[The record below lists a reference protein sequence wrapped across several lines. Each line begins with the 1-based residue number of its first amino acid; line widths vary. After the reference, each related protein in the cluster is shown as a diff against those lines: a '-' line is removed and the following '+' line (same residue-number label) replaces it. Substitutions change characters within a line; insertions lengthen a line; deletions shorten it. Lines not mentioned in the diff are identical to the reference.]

1 MPAPTD
7 LALIVEDDLAIRRGL
22 VDALAGAGFSTLEAG
37 DGASAEALALERPV
51 RLVLLDL
58 VLPRKDGLA
67 VLRAIRA
74 AKPALPVILIT
85 ARGAEDDRVAGLRL
99 GADDYVV
106 KPFSIRELL
115 ARIDALL
122 RRSPARAEAPAV
134 RAIPG
139 GAIDLSRGEIR
150 FEDGSR
156 EELSDLEARLLAYLI
171 AAEGRLVPRDELL
184 VRVWEIDPRRIE
196 TRTVDMTV
204 ARLRKKLRDGTGSG
218 EASIEGTGE
227 PRLLLTVRGRGYRL
241 A

>member
-1 MPAPTD
+1 MAAAPD

-22 VDALAGAGFSTLEAG
+22 VDALGGAGFAPLEAG
-37 DGASAEALALERPV
+37 DGASGETLALERPV

-139 GAIDLSRGEIR
+139 GTIDLSRNEIR

-156 EELSDLEARLLAYLI
+156 EELSDLEARLLSYLA

-204 ARLRKKLRDGTGSG
+204 ARLRKKLRDGAGSSELDG
-218 EASIEGTGE
+218 PGE
-227 PRLLLTVRGRGYRL
+227 PRVLLTVRGRGYRL

>member
-1 MPAPTD
+1 MPSPD

-22 VDALAGAGFSTLEAG
+22 VDALDGAGFETLEAG
-37 DGASAEALALERPV
+37 DGASAEILALERPV

-115 ARIDALL
+115 ARIEALL
-122 RRSPARAEAPAV
+122 RRSPARAEVPDAHP
-134 RAIPG
+134 IPG
-139 GAIDLSRGEIR
+139 GAIDLAQGKIR
-150 FEDGSR
+150 FDDGTS
-156 EELSDLEARLLAYLI
+156 EELSALESRLLSYLI
-171 AAEGRLVPRDELL
+171 AAQGRLVPRDELL
-184 VRVWEIDPRRIE
+184 VRVWEIDPRRVE

-204 ARLRKKLRDGTGSG
+204 ARLRRKLRDGGGAKEGS
-218 EASIEGTGE
+218 ETDE
-227 PRLLLTVRGRGYRL
+227 PRLLLTVRGRGYRF

>member
-1 MPAPTD
+1 MAAAPD

-22 VDALAGAGFSTLEAG
+22 VDALSGAGFATLEAG
-37 DGASAEALALERPV
+37 DGASGEALALQRPV

-139 GAIDLSRGEIR
+139 GTIDLGRNEIR
-150 FEDGSR
+150 FDDGSR
-156 EELSDLEARLLAYLI
+156 EELSDLEARLLSYLA

-218 EASIEGTGE
+218 EEAGE
-227 PRLLLTVRGRGYRL
+227 PRVLLTVRGRGYRL

>member
-1 MPAPTD
+1 MPAAPD

-22 VDALAGAGFSTLEAG
+22 VDALSGAGFATLEAG
-37 DGASAEALALERPV
+37 DGASGEALALDRPV

-115 ARIDALL
+115 ARIEALL
-122 RRSPARAEAPAV
+122 RRTPARAEAPEI
-134 RAIPG
+134 RGIPG
-139 GAIDLSRGEIR
+139 GAIDLARGEIR
-150 FEDGSR
+150 FDDGSR
-156 EELSDLEARLLAYLI
+156 EELSDLEARLLSYLI
-171 AAEGRLVPRDELL
+171 AVEGRLVPRNELL

-204 ARLRKKLRDGTGSG
+204 ARLRKKLRDGGTPGR
-218 EASIEGTGE
+218 IEGPGE
-227 PRLLLTVRGRGYRL
+227 PRVLLTVRGRGYRL

>member
-1 MPAPTD
+1 MAAAPP
-7 LALIVEDDLAIRRGL
+7 LALVVEDDVAIRRGL
-22 VDALAGAGFSTLEAG
+22 IDALRGAGFATLEAG

-58 VLPRKDGLA
+58 VLPQKDGLA

-122 RRSPARAEAPAV
+122 RRSPARAEAPAA
-134 RAIPG
+134 RAVPG
-139 GAIDLSRGEIR
+139 GTIDLSSGEIR
-150 FEDGSR
+150 FDDGSR
-156 EELSDLEARLLAYLI
+156 EALSDLESRLLAYLI

-196 TRTVDMTV
+196 TRTVDMTI
-204 ARLRKKLRDGTGSG
+204 ARLRKKLRDGPGSQ
-218 EASIEGTGE
+218 EAGE
-227 PRLLLTVRGRGYRL
+227 PRVLVTVRGRGYRL

>member
-1 MPAPTD
+1 MATPD

-22 VDALAGAGFSTLEAG
+22 VDALGGAGFATLEAG
-37 DGASAEALALERPV
+37 DGASGEALALERPV

-122 RRSPARAEAPAV
+122 RRSPARAEAPET

-139 GAIDLSRGEIR
+139 GTLDLARNEIR
-150 FEDGSR
+150 FDDGSR
-156 EELSDLEARLLAYLI
+156 EEMSDLESRLLAYLA

-204 ARLRKKLRDGTGSG
+204 ARLRKKLRDGGATEGS
-218 EASIEGTGE
+218 ESAGE
-227 PRLLLTVRGRGYRL
+227 PRVLLTVRGRGYRL

>member
-1 MPAPTD
+1 MAAAPD

-22 VDALAGAGFSTLEAG
+22 VDALGCAGFATLEAG
-37 DGASAEALALERPV
+37 DGASGEALALERPV

-115 ARIDALL
+115 ARIEALL
-122 RRSPARAEAPAV
+122 RRSPARAEAPEM
-134 RAIPG
+134 RAIPA
-139 GAIDLSRGEIR
+139 GAIDLGRNEIR
-150 FEDGSR
+150 FDDGSR
-156 EELSDLEARLLAYLI
+156 EELSDLEARLLSYLA

-204 ARLRKKLRDGTGSG
+204 ARLRKKLRDGVGSG
-218 EASIEGTGE
+218 EEAGE
-227 PRLLLTVRGRGYRL
+227 PRVLLTVRGRGYRL

>member
-1 MPAPTD
+1 MAAHD
-7 LALIVEDDLAIRRGL
+7 LALIVEDDFAIRRGL
-22 VDALAGAGFSTLEAG
+22 VDALGGAGFATLEAG
-37 DGASAEALALERPV
+37 DGASGEALALERPV

-122 RRSPARAEAPAV
+122 RRSPAREETPEV

-139 GAIDLSRGEIR
+139 GAIDLARGEIR
-150 FEDGSR
+150 FDDGAR
-156 EELSDLEARLLAYLI
+156 EELSDLEARLLGYLA

-204 ARLRKKLRDGTGSG
+204 ARLRKKLRDGVGIG
-218 EASIEGTGE
+218 DGAETGE
-227 PRLLLTVRGRGYRL
+227 PRILLTVRGRGYRL